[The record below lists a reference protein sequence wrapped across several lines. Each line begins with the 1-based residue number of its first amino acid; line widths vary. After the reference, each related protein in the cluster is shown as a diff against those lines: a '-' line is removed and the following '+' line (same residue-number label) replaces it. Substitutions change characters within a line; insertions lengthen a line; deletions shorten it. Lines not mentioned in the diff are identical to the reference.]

1 MPRTY
6 SLTETRLWPTLAQ
19 TMDEL
24 TRQKALNR
32 DSFGAGVAPR
42 SLDRM
47 NGMERTGAPDV
58 NQAIFGGI
66 VAGDNMDYVI
76 NGNFMPRDAILQTAD
91 ARRGML
97 TLHLDTGILLDTQ
110 V

>member
-24 TRQKALNR
+24 TRHKALNR
-32 DSFGAGVAPR
+32 DSFGAGVAAR
-42 SLDRM
+42 SLDRG

-66 VAGDNMDYVI
+66 VAGKSMDWAV
-76 NGNFMPRDAILQTAD
+76 NGNFMPRDAILQTTD
-91 ARRGML
+91 AKRGSL